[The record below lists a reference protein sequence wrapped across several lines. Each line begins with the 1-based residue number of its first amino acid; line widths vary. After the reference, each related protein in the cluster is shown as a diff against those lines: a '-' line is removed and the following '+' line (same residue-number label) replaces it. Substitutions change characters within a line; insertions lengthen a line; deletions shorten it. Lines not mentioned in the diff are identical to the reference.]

1 MKFYLTCISIKLPF
15 NGRSLKMENSENK
28 PGCKVWIGLF
38 VLLGLIGSLFSSVDD
53 SKTTEKKSVPLTN
66 EQKVSEL
73 QSGYDGSIR
82 SVVKFVKN
90 SMNDPDSFEHVETR
104 TGFYEKESFIV
115 SMKYR
120 GKNPF
125 GGVIT
130 KYIDL
135 KVDYSGNVISVE
147 KDY

>member
-1 MKFYLTCISIKLPF
+1 MGK
-15 NGRSLKMENSENK
+15 SERT
-28 PGCKVWIGLF
+28 PVWMRLVGLIIVIGLLWNA
-38 VLLGLIGSLFSSVDD
+38 VPNDTD
-53 SKTTEKKSVPLTN
+53 SNTSKSKSTPKTN
-66 EQKVSEL
+66 EERVSEL

>member
-1 MKFYLTCISIKLPF
+1 MDKT
-15 NGRSLKMENSENK
+15 ENK
-28 PGCKVWIGLF
+28 LGCRGWIGLF
-38 VLLGLIGSLFSSVDD
+38 VLIGIMGSLLSKCDE
-53 SKTTEKKSVPLTN
+53 SKTTEKKSVPQTN
-66 EQKVSEL
+66 EEKVNEL
-73 QSGYDGSIR
+73 QNGYDGSFP

-90 SMNDPDSFEHVETR
+90 SMNDPESFEHVESR

-130 KYIDL
+130 KYIDVKL
-135 KVDYSGNVISVE
+135 DYSGNVISIE

>member
-1 MKFYLTCISIKLPF
+1 MGK
-15 NGRSLKMENSENK
+15 SERT
-28 PGCKVWIGLF
+28 PIWMRLVGLIIVIGLLWNA
-38 VLLGLIGSLFSSVDD
+38 VPNDTDSNFSK
-53 SKTTEKKSVPLTN
+53 SKSTPKTN
-66 EQKVSEL
+66 EERVSEL

-104 TGFYEKESFIV
+104 TGFYEKGNFIV

-130 KYIDL
+130 KYIDV

>member
-1 MKFYLTCISIKLPF
+1 MNEKKTGCLKLIL
-15 NGRSLKMENSENK
+15 G
-28 PGCKVWIGLF
+28 GILF
-38 VLLGLIGSLFSSVDD
+38 FLIWFLIEKFSS
-53 SKTTEKKSVPLTN
+53 SSSSTKTETSTTPKTN
-66 EQKVSEL
+66 EERANSL
-73 QSGYDGSIR
+73 TSGWNGSIP

-104 TGFYEKESFIV
+104 TGFYETNNFIV

-130 KYIDL
+130 KYIDI

-147 KDY
+147 KEY

>member
-1 MKFYLTCISIKLPF
+1 
-15 NGRSLKMENSENK
+15 MENTENK
-28 PGCKVWIGLF
+28 LGCKGWIGLF
-38 VLLGLIGSLFSSVDD
+38 LLIGLIGSLLSSGDD
-53 SKTTEKKSVPLTN
+53 SKTTEKKSVPQTN
-66 EQKVSEL
+66 EEKVNEL
-73 QSGYDGSIR
+73 QNGYDGSFP

-90 SMNDPDSFEHVETR
+90 SMNDPDSFEHVESR
-104 TGFYEKESFIV
+104 TGYYEKESFIV

-130 KYIDL
+130 KYIDVKL
-135 KVDYSGNVISVE
+135 DYSGNVISIE

>member
-1 MKFYLTCISIKLPF
+1 
-15 NGRSLKMENSENK
+15 MENSKKN
-28 PGCKVWIGLF
+28 PGCLVWIGL
-38 VLLGLIGSLFSSVDD
+38 LLLIGLIGSIFSSGDN
-53 SKTTEKKSVPLTN
+53 SKTTEKKSVPQTN

-82 SVVKFVKN
+82 SVVKYVKN

>member
-1 MKFYLTCISIKLPF
+1 MGK
-15 NGRSLKMENSENK
+15 SEK
-28 PGCKVWIGLF
+28 TPVWMRLVGLIIVIGLLWNA
-38 VLLGLIGSLFSSVDD
+38 VPNDTESNT
-53 SKTTEKKSVPLTN
+53 SKSKSTPKTN
-66 EQKVSEL
+66 EERVSIL

-104 TGFYEKESFIV
+104 TGFYEKENFIV

-130 KYIDL
+130 KYIDV
-135 KVDYSGNVISVE
+135 KVDYSGNVISIE

>member
-1 MKFYLTCISIKLPF
+1 MGK
-15 NGRSLKMENSENK
+15 SERT
-28 PGCKVWIGLF
+28 PIWMRLVGIIIVIGLLWNA
-38 VLLGLIGSLFSSVDD
+38 VPNDTDSNSSK
-53 SKTTEKKSVPLTN
+53 SKSVQKTN
-66 EQKVSEL
+66 EERVSEL
-73 QSGYDGSIR
+73 QSGYDGSIP

-90 SMNDPDSFEHVETR
+90 SMNDPESFEHVETR

-130 KYIDL
+130 KYIDV
-135 KVDYSGNVISVE
+135 KSDYSGNVISIE

>member
-1 MKFYLTCISIKLPF
+1 
-15 NGRSLKMENSENK
+15 
-28 PGCKVWIGLF
+28 
-38 VLLGLIGSLFSSVDD
+38 
-53 SKTTEKKSVPLTN
+53 
-66 EQKVSEL
+66 
-73 QSGYDGSIR
+73 
-82 SVVKFVKN
+82 
-90 SMNDPDSFEHVETR
+90 
-104 TGFYEKESFIV
+104 
-115 SMKYR
+115 MKYR

>member
-1 MKFYLTCISIKLPF
+1 MGK
-15 NGRSLKMENSENK
+15 SERT
-28 PGCKVWIGLF
+28 PVWMRLVGIIIVIGLLWNA
-38 VLLGLIGSLFSSVDD
+38 VPNDTNSNSSK
-53 SKTTEKKSVPLTN
+53 SKSVPKTN
-66 EQKVSEL
+66 EERVNEL

-90 SMNDPDSFEHVETR
+90 SMNDPESFEHVETR

-130 KYIDL
+130 KYIDVKL
-135 KVDYSGNVISVE
+135 DYSGNVISIE

>member
-1 MKFYLTCISIKLPF
+1 MEKSKRTPFWMKLVGFIIVIGILWNAVPNDT
-15 NGRSLKMENSENK
+15 NSN
-28 PGCKVWIGLF
+28 
-38 VLLGLIGSLFSSVDD
+38 SSKSKSE
-53 SKTTEKKSVPLTN
+53 SKTN
-66 EQKVSEL
+66 EERVNDL

-90 SMNDPDSFEHVETR
+90 SMNDPESFEHVETR

-120 GKNPF
+120 GKNQF

-130 KYIDL
+130 KYIDVKL
-135 KVDYSGNVISVE
+135 DYSGNIISIE
-147 KDY
+147 KNY